1 MNTTTLESKG
11 PGIEVIKARQK
22 AMWESGD
29 FGQIARHITPA
40 AEQFMEQLPLKPGM
54 RVLDVACGTGNLAVI
69 AARRGCVTSGVD
81 IAANLIA
88 QARERARMD
97 ALHIQFTEG
106 DAEQLPYADGQFDAV
121 VSMYGAM
128 FAPRPELAASEL
140 FRVTRP
146 GGFVAM
152 ANWTPEGFVG
162 KMFQIFKAHVPPP
175 PGIPSPLLWGD
186 EATVRERLKGFSEIR
201 LARRIA
207 VMRYPFGPAETVEF
221 FRRYF
226 GPTGRAF
233 DSLDAAA
240 QEAFRQALVKFQTA
254 YNMSAAPNT
263 TEVHGEY
270 LQVIARR

>member
-1 MNTTTLESKG
+1 MNTTLESKG

-29 FGQIARHITPA
+29 FGQIARHITSA
-40 AEQFMEQLPLKPGM
+40 AEQFMGQLPLKPGM

-97 ALHIQFTEG
+97 ALPIQFTEG

-128 FAPRPELAASEL
+128 FAPRPELVASEF
-140 FRVTRP
+140 FRVIRP

-175 PGIPSPLLWGD
+175 PDIPSPLLWGD
-186 EATVRERLKGFSEIR
+186 EATVRERLKDFSEIR
-201 LARRIA
+201 LARQIA

-240 QEAFRQALVKFQTA
+240 QETFRQALVKFQTA

-263 TEVHGEY
+263 TEVHAEY